1 MPTLATNIV
10 FQYNSPDGK
19 PLAGGK
25 VYTYEAHTTTLKE
38 TYTDAQGSAV
48 NTNPVILDES
58 GQANIYFGDGA
69 YRVIIHDIDGVLM
82 TDIPSISRYVTFSE
96 LEAFQNEV
104 GLSISKLDV
113 IQEQINTYVDNA
125 LIGQKGS
132 PGGITPLGVDGKVQ
146 MEYLPDLTTILF
158 APIPYP
164 KATPPDGFL
173 LMDGRSIPQVQYPIL
188 FSLYG
193 ANLPDLRGM
202 FIRGW
207 DNGRGFDPGRSL
219 LGYQA
224 DDFRQHNHTSD
235 PKFNKLGVRA
245 SDLDSAG
252 TPTAPDSLGAQLEY
266 RIAGMGNDLWAAA
279 TIRDTGGAE
288 TRPKNIA
295 FNYIVKA
302 G

>member
-10 FQYNSPDGK
+10 FQYNRPDGK

-25 VYTYEAHTTTLKE
+25 VYTYEAHTTTPKE

-69 YRVIIHDIDGVLM
+69 YRVIIHDIDNVLM

-113 IQEQINTYVDNA
+113 IQEQVNTYVDNA

-132 PGGITPLGVDGKVQ
+132 PGGIAPLGVDGKVPMQ
-146 MEYLPDLTTILF
+146 YLPELTTILF

-173 LMDGRSIPQVQYPIL
+173 LMDGRSIPQAQFPIL

-193 ANLPDLRGM
+193 SNLPDLRGT

-207 DNGRGFDPGRSL
+207 DNGRGFDSGRSL
-219 LGYQA
+219 LSYQA
-224 DDFRQHNHTSD
+224 DELKSHNHGLSGL
-235 PKFNKLGVRA
+235 KRELMQR
-245 SDLDSAG
+245 G
-252 TPTAPDSLGAQLEY
+252 TNAVWGDEQMEGGG
-266 RIAGMGNDLWAAA
+266 IATDN
-279 TIRDTGGAE
+279 TGGSE

>member
-19 PLAGGK
+19 PLAGGR

-69 YRVIIHDIDGVLM
+69 YRVIIHDIDDVLM

-132 PGGITPLGVDGKVQ
+132 PGGIAPLDVDGKV
-146 MEYLPDLTTILF
+146 
-158 APIPYP
+158 
-164 KATPPDGFL
+164 
-173 LMDGRSIPQVQYPIL
+173 
-188 FSLYG
+188 
-193 ANLPDLRGM
+193 
-202 FIRGW
+202 
-207 DNGRGFDPGRSL
+207 
-219 LGYQA
+219 
-224 DDFRQHNHTSD
+224 
-235 PKFNKLGVRA
+235 
-245 SDLDSAG
+245 
-252 TPTAPDSLGAQLEY
+252 
-266 RIAGMGNDLWAAA
+266 
-279 TIRDTGGAE
+279 
-288 TRPKNIA
+288 
-295 FNYIVKA
+295 
-302 G
+302 